1 MLFLYFFFV
10 LTAGL
15 EPALTDDVLHPF
27 YYLPEISTLVQLML
41 SRGAGMPFP
50 VISINLTTLNMR
62 QLIKQKYKP

>member
-1 MLFLYFFFV
+1 MLFLYFFV

-27 YYLPEISTLVQLML
+27 YLYQRISLLFPLIL
-41 SRGAGMPFP
+41 SQGTGIPFP